1 MKFLCL
7 IPARKNSKR
16 LKNKNFQKIKGEMLI
31 EKTLK
36 LASSIREFDNV
47 LLSSDNLN
55 LQKMIK
61 KKYPKIEFL
70 KRPSKLAKNQ
80 TLMKRVIQHSIN
92 YSKKKGKN
100 FNAIVLLQPTSP
112 LRKKS
117 TILRSIKKFKKLKP
131 DFLAS
136 IKIVKHNETPNM
148 SFKCLDIQ
156 KIKKINIPIKKYE
169 NNWYCLDGGTI
180 FIFKVP
186 GSYSMI
192 GKGAFIKVEFP
203 ENIDIDTKE
212 DLLLVKKFFK

>member
-16 LKNKNFQKIKGEMLI
+16 LKNKNFQKIRGEMLI

-36 LASSIREFDNV
+36 LASSINKFDNI

-55 LQKMIK
+55 ILKVL
-61 KKYPKIEFL
+61 KKYPKIKFL
-70 KRPSKLAKNQ
+70 RRPSKLAKDQ
-80 TLMKRVIQHSIN
+80 TKMKDVIQHAIN
-92 YSKKKGKN
+92 YSKKQGKD
-100 FNAIVLLQPTSP
+100 FNAVVLLQPTSP

-131 DFLAS
+131 DFLTS
-136 IKIVKHNETPNM
+136 IKVLKHNEIPKM
-148 SFKCLDIQ
+148 SFKLMNIK
-156 KIKKINIPIKKYE
+156 KIKKLNIHIKKY
-169 NNWYCLDGGTI
+169 NNDWYCLDGGTI

-186 GSYSMI
+186 GTFSML

-212 DLLLVKKFFK
+212 DLLLVKKFYK